1 MSYFIEIKGEI
12 ELGTIERLI
21 IINRLEELNNNK
33 TQTAKSLGINI
44 RTLRTKLQKYG
55 YEPKSTPTAS
65 VLSE

>member
-1 MSYFIEIKGEI
+1 MSYLIEIKGEI

>member
-12 ELGTIERLI
+12 DLGTIERLI

-33 TQTAKSLGINI
+33 TQTAKSLGISVK
-44 RTLRTKLQKYG
+44 TLRTKLQRYD